1 MNQDADDP
9 GEDLLARPFLAA
21 SGGRPVPG
29 LPDGGAWLAEGED
42 VRPYLM
48 TGGRTGAGQ
57 MAVAMETVVIVSDLV
72 RRGRPPGQAFE
83 RARILQDCWEPRS
96 VAEVAARLGLPLGVA
111 IVLVADLIENGLL
124 DAAGAQPQQAHDV
137 QFLERLIAGVSV
149 L

>member
-1 MNQDADDP
+1 VNPDADDS
-9 GEDLLARPFLAA
+9 GEDLLARPFLTAA
-21 SGGRPVPG
+21 GGRAAFSS
-29 LPDGGAWLAEGED
+29 PDSGASLAEGD
-42 VRPYLM
+42 DIRPYLM
-48 TGGRTGAGQ
+48 TGGRTGAGR
-57 MAVAMETVVIVSDLV
+57 MAVAMETVVIVSDLM
-72 RRGRPPGQAFE
+72 RRGRPPGQTFE

-96 VAEVAARLGLPLGVA
+96 VAEVAARLKLPLGVA